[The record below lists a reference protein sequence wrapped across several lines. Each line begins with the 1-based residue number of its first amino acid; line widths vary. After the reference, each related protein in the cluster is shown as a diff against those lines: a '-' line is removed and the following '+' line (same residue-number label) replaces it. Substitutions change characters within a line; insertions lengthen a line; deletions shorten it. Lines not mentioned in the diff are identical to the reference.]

1 MNFHDRPVFRL
12 NGFVAFFVLAGVIA
26 WAIYGIVQSEQL
38 GRTPLLHIVVAA
50 VAFFCMKGLFLL
62 KPRQGAV
69 FLFFG
74 RYAGVAAEEGLYW
87 TNPFYSRTKISTQLN
102 NFETNKLKVNEAHG
116 SPIEIAAIIVWR
128 VQDLAQAELAIDDY
142 HTFLKTQ
149 SESALRNIASTT
161 PYTSADP
168 KEMSLARSSERVVEL
183 LQQEIQ
189 QRVNQAGILIEE
201 ARISHLAY
209 APEIAGAMLQVQQAK
224 AMLAARK
231 DIVLA
236 ATSMVDD
243 VLQHFEQV
251 HGREGFD
258 PKMKAE
264 MARSLMI
271 ILCSQREAQP
281 VLNAV

>member
-1 MNFHDRPVFRL
+1 MNYADRRVFAI
-12 NGFVAFFVLAGVIA
+12 NGFVAFFVLAGIMGWALIEMVRTGAGGDPPVI
-26 WAIYGIVQSEQL
+26 
-38 GRTPLLHIVVAA
+38 HIAVAA
-50 VAFFCMKGLFLL
+50 IAFFCMKGLFLL

-74 RYAGVAAEEGLYW
+74 KYAGVASEEGLYW
-87 TNPFYSRTKISTQLN
+87 TNPFYTKTKVSTQLN
-102 NFETNKLKVNEAHG
+102 NFETNKLKVNEAQG

-128 VQDLAQAELAIDDY
+128 VNDIAQAVLAIDDY
-142 HTFLKTQ
+142 HAFLKTQ
-149 SESALRNIASTT
+149 SESALRNIASAT
-161 PYTSADP
+161 PYTSTDP
-168 KEMSLARSSERVVEL
+168 KQLSLAGSGERIVEM

-209 APEIAGAMLQVQQAK
+209 APEIAGAMLQVQQAR

-243 VLQHFEQV
+243 VLDHFERV

-264 MARSLMI
+264 MARSLMV

>member
-1 MNFHDRPVFRL
+1 MNFADRRVFAI
-12 NGFVAFFVLAGVIA
+12 NGFVAFFIFAGAIG
-26 WAIYGIVQSEQL
+26 WAIYSIILSEAT
-38 GRTPLLHIVVAA
+38 GRPPVLYIALAA
-50 VAFFCMKGLFLL
+50 LAFFCLKGLFLL

-74 RYAGVAAEEGLYW
+74 RYAGVASEEGLYW
-87 TNPFYSRTKISTQLN
+87 TNPFYTKTKISTQLN

-128 VQDLAQAELAIDDY
+128 VNDIAQTVLAIDDY

-149 SESALRNIASTT
+149 SESALRNIASAT
-161 PYTSADP
+161 PYTSTDP
-168 KEMSLARSSERVVEL
+168 KQLSLAGSSERIVEI

-243 VLQHFEQV
+243 VLEHFERV

-281 VLNAV
+281 VLSAV

>member
-12 NGFVAFFVLAGVIA
+12 NGFAVFFVLAGVMAWSIYHIA
-26 WAIYGIVQSEQL
+26 QAEHL
-38 GRTPLLHIVVAA
+38 GRSPIAYVVAAA
-50 VAFFCMKGLFLL
+50 VAFFCLKGLFLL

-74 RYAGVAAEEGLYW
+74 RYAGVASEEGLYW

-128 VQDLAQAELAIDDY
+128 VNDLAQTVLAIDDY

-149 SESALRNIASTT
+149 SEAALRNIASTT

-168 KEMSLARSSERVVEL
+168 REMSLARSSERVVEL

-209 APEIAGAMLQVQQAK
+209 APEIAGAMLQVQQAR

-251 HGREGFD
+251 HGKEGFD

>member
-1 MNFHDRPVFRL
+1 MRFEDLPVLRF
-12 NGFVAFFVLAGVIA
+12 NGFLAFFTLIGIAA
-26 WAIYGIVQSEQL
+26 WAIHAIVQ
-38 GRTPLLHIVVAA
+38 TPVGTGLPGWYMLVVGIAL
-50 VAFFCMKGLFLL
+50 FCMNGLFML
-62 KPRQGAV
+62 KPMQGAV

-74 RYAGVAAEEGLYW
+74 QYAGVADQEGFHW
-87 TNPFYSRTKISTQLN
+87 TNPFYNMTKISTQLN
-102 NFETNKLKVNEAHG
+102 NFETNKLKVNEARG

-128 VQDLAQAELAIDDY
+128 VHDLAQAMLAIDDY

-149 SESALRNIASTT
+149 SESALRHIASTT
-161 PYTSADP
+161 PYTAVEP
-168 KEMSLARSSERVVEL
+168 GEVSLAGSSDHAIHR

-189 QRVNQAGILIEE
+189 QRVTAAGILIEE

-243 VLQHFEQV
+243 VLKHFEEV
-251 HGREGFD
+251 YGKDGFD
-258 PKMKAE
+258 PKLKAE

-281 VLNAV
+281 VLSAV